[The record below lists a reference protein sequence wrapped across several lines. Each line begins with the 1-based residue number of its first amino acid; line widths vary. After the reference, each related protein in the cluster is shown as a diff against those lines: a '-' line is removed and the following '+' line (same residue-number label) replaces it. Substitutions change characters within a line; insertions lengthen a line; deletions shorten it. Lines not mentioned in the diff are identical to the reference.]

1 MTTTSG
7 EKNEKRITGKILL
20 HGALQCVSPLHI
32 GSGRGEHSGSD
43 ILLDDNG
50 KPFIPGSSLIGVLR
64 AATKNLELS
73 CDATHRVLLKKFWG
87 YTETINGKS
96 DGHQSTMHCSDLY
109 CIASPFQGG
118 IRDGV
123 KINHATGMAEDQKN
137 MTMNLLNV
145 RRLLT

>member
-87 YTETINGKS
+87 TPRRSMGSLMVTRAPCTALIYIVSPRLSRGVSVMGSKS
-96 DGHQSTMHCSDLY
+96 IMQP
-109 CIASPFQGG
+109 AWP
-118 IRDGV
+118 
-123 KINHATGMAEDQKN
+123 KIKKI
-137 MTMNLLNV
+137 
-145 RRLLT
+145 